1 VTLNIKTNIKNALT
15 FFTDSMGLEEQER
28 RINYRPTWNLFVD
41 EPTGGNYYPINSM
54 IRIQDTEQANRSI
67 TVLTDRSQGG
77 SVLREGEI

>member
-1 VTLNIKTNIKNALT
+1 VTLNIKTDIKNGLT

-28 RINYRPTWNLFVD
+28 MINYRPTWNLSLV